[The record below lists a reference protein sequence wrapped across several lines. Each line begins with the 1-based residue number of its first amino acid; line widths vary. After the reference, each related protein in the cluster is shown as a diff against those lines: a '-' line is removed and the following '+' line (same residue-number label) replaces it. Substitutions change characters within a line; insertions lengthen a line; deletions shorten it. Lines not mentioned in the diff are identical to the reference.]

1 MHYVLIGYPRS
12 GTYTVWEILQ
22 TLLPE
27 HCPYDLSGGPRHA
40 PWPDLGAT
48 STLIRHH
55 FVDQLD
61 SLTPEQIETMT
72 VVTTVRRNFWDMCVS
87 KCLADATGVW
97 QGHPEWPT
105 PSPPDP
111 VTVDR
116 QFLYDQAYDY
126 QTWCNDFVQVMKH
139 LRIRVRAIDF
149 DMLTTSTDPVQ
160 QVASLLDLPATHG
173 PAKCFDQYRMP
184 WRPRDL
190 VQNYD
195 ELEAEFLQHY
205 PRPWRTHWDLLDHI
219 NQPGVSHEHPI
230 PRTYL

>member
-27 HCPYDLSGGPRHA
+27 HRAYDLSSGPRHA

-48 STLIRHH
+48 PTLIRHH
-55 FVDQLD
+55 YVDQLD

-72 VVTTVRRNFWDMCVS
+72 VVTTVRQNLWHMCVS

-97 QGHPEWPT
+97 QHQRPT
-105 PSPPDP
+105 PSLPDP

-116 QFLYDQAYDY
+116 QCLYAQAHYY
-126 QTWCNDFVQVMKH
+126 QIWCDHFVQVMQH
-139 LRIRVRAIDF
+139 RRVRVRAIDF
-149 DMLTTSTDPVQ
+149 DMLTTSDDPLQ
-160 QVASLLDLPATHG
+160 QVASLLDLPATHS
-173 PAKCFDQYRMP
+173 PAKCFDQYRMT

-195 ELEAEFLQHY
+195 ELEAEFLQHF
-205 PRPWRTHWDLLDHI
+205 PRPWRTHRDLLDHI
-219 NQPGVSHEHPI
+219 NRPGVSHEHP
-230 PRTYL
+230 RS